1 MKSINRFMA
10 LMFCMF
16 VGISMLLVAGNC
28 AAEDYY
34 YSGTGDNYSSI
45 MYMELDLQD
54 NDTATLSFSTK
65 YDIEKTGD
73 FALPFISYDPN
84 IIDLIGWKLNGTQ
97 TDWTIK
103 SYDLSPFA
111 NSSYQE
117 YIGFYYETDK
127 SGTFKEG
134 FYVDNIEI
142 IVNGEILFYDDG
154 TDNSWELE
162 ELEDGFERIND
173 TIQDTTPPVISQPI
187 DMWIEQNATENIT
200 WVITET
206 YPDKYWV
213 LRDSTEEIVSP
224 KSYESGK
231 ELKVQINASDL
242 EVQKY
247 IYTIFANDKS
257 GNESSDQVNITVQT
271 QAPPKINI
279 TSPNSGHSTTSDSV
293 TISGY
298 VNGTGSTPKVTVN
311 EKPAEFT
318 PTDGYEGNFS
328 VSVSLTVGDNL
339 INAIVTD
346 AVGLKANDSITVT
359 RKRVSNGGGGGGGGG
374 GGTSGEEFKNILI
387 SETEREYVNKDS
399 KVSYSFDM
407 EGNIIRY
414 INFTGKTSSGRIAA
428 KIDTLKDT
436 STLVDHA
443 PQGKVFKNMG
453 IYVGNLGWASP
464 NNIANPTIR
473 FIVHKSWVN
482 ENNID
487 KSTIRLNRYS
497 DGKWDPLETDL
508 INEDQNSLHFESKTP
523 GFSQFAVTGTEA
535 SAAQGGEGG
544 VVSEPTIVVER
555 KEPVTEQTPDEKD
568 TGIPGFSLLT
578 GFTIM
583 LVVVQL
589 LRRKK

>member
-10 LMFCMF
+10 LILCLF
-16 VGISMLLVAGNC
+16 VGTSMLLVAGIC
-28 AAEDYY
+28 AAEDINYYY
-34 YSGTGDNYSSI
+34 YSGKGNDIANY
-45 MYMELDLQD
+45 MYMDLDLQAD
-54 NDTATLSFSTK
+54 DTATLSFSTK

-73 FALPFISYDPN
+73 YGMAFISYDPN
-84 IIDLIGWKLNGTQ
+84 VKDVFGERLNGTQ
-97 TDWTIK
+97 DWTTK
-103 SYDLSPFA
+103 SYNLDPYYGIL
-111 NSSYQE
+111 YV
-117 YIGFYYETDK
+117 GFYYRTDD
-127 SGTFKEG
+127 SGTIKDG

-142 IVNGEILFYDDG
+142 IVNGETILDDDG
-154 TDNSWELE
+154 TNTTWIFNNFSREPASI
-162 ELEDGFERIND
+162 IN
-173 TIQDTTPPVISQPI
+173 QPLDI
-187 DMWIEQNATENIT
+187 WIEQDATENIT
-200 WVITET
+200 WVVTET
-206 YPDKYWV
+206 SGLYKV
-213 LRDSTEEIVSP
+213 LRDSTEVVSP
-224 KSYESGK
+224 TSYENGE
-231 ELKVQINASDL
+231 ELKVPINTSAL
-242 EVQKY
+242 GTWH
-247 IYTIFANDKS
+247 YTIFANDTS
-257 GNESSDQVNITVQT
+257 GSETSDEVKVTVVEKE
-271 QAPPKINI
+271 PPTINI
-279 TSPNSGHSTTSDSV
+279 TSPNNGYSTTSSSV
-293 TISGY
+293 TISGI
-298 VNGTGSTPKVTVN
+298 VDGTNSTPTVTVN
-311 EKPAEFT
+311 EKLAEFT
-318 PTDGYEGNFS
+318 PTDGYAGNFS

-339 INAIVTD
+339 INSTVTD
-346 AVGLKANDSITVT
+346 AAGLTGYDLITVT
-359 RKRVSNGGGGGGGGG
+359 RKKVSSGGGGGG
-374 GGTSGEEFKNILI
+374 GGTSGEEYKNIEV

-407 EGNIIRY
+407 EGNIISY

-508 INEDQNSLHFESKTP
+508 IDEDQNSLHFESKTP

-544 VVSEPTIVVER
+544 VVAEPTIVVER
-555 KEPVTEQTPDEKD
+555 KEPVTDQTPDDKD